1 MTIKMTDKIEMTKN
15 DKKMKDKT
23 EITKNDNKNDKWQ
36 IKYFDFSDLCLP
48 KFLLTLIASLSG
60 E

>member
-1 MTIKMTDKIEMTKN
+1 MTDKIEMTKN